1 MYLTI
6 YLLIS
11 VAKFLAG
18 ILTRAFNGP
27 KPEYFKLLPMLC
39 TNESNDFE
47 PNLARDCAVT
57 LAYLAQVIVPIEVI
71 PSCLD
76 AIEQIVDKSTSWKSK
91 AAVLELL
98 QVSKYIRLFVHVM
111 YYWYNSCPPK
121 QHKFLQIYFIF
132 QGNCVFQ
139 HAKCSIARSM
149 AKKSTWDGRERS
161 YGLFSRSTSKSK
173 PSIIRIIT
181 LRIR

>member
-1 MYLTI
+1 MDFASSSIMYLAI

-98 QVSKYIRLFVHVM
+98 QVSKYKRLFFRVM
-111 YYWYNSCPPK
+111 YYWYYK
-121 QHKFLQIYFIF
+121 
-132 QGNCVFQ
+132 
-139 HAKCSIARSM
+139 
-149 AKKSTWDGRERS
+149 
-161 YGLFSRSTSKSK
+161 
-173 PSIIRIIT
+173 
-181 LRIR
+181 

>member
-1 MYLTI
+1 
-6 YLLIS
+6 
-11 VAKFLAG
+11 
-18 ILTRAFNGP
+18 
-27 KPEYFKLLPMLC
+27 MLC

-98 QVSKYIRLFVHVM
+98 QVSKYKGLFVHVM
-111 YYWYNSCPPK
+111 YYWYN
-121 QHKFLQIYFIF
+121 Y
-132 QGNCVFQ
+132 
-139 HAKCSIARSM
+139 
-149 AKKSTWDGRERS
+149 
-161 YGLFSRSTSKSK
+161 
-173 PSIIRIIT
+173 
-181 LRIR
+181 